1 MFPPAPM
8 PLMWISHAEKH
19 TQHIG
24 LTATVCLPAKIQD
37 AGHVQH
43 KGGKQN
49 PFEPKSNNHTELW
62 WVVQMQHECVWGSN
76 YMTPKM
82 S

>member
-43 KGGKQN
+43 KPLAHTKEVNKIHLNLKVITTQN
-49 PFEPKSNNHTELW
+49 
-62 WVVQMQHECVWGSN
+62 CCG
-76 YMTPKM
+76 
-82 S
+82 